1 MLDSR
6 IHASTLRFAVFG
18 KSLPHTW
25 SPQIHNSLFKA
36 AGLDAVYFPVTVP
49 DEQIGSA
56 ADVFRSCFAGFNVT
70 IPYKEKIIPLLDDV
84 DDAVRACGAVNTVEN
99 RDGRLIGHITDGLGM
114 LLAIEEA
121 GIATRCV
128 DALILGGGGAARVAA
143 YEFLKRRGSVT
154 LAVRNRAKG
163 ERLAEELAHTQ
174 HDGMSRIRVSTLDYI
189 KGTHDILINCTP
201 VGMYPACD
209 ESPVTSDVVARCAA
223 VFDAV
228 YNPRETRL
236 LSMARHAGIP
246 CVEGL
251 GMLFYQAVEAQKI
264 WFGDA
269 NIASQQDQRTIYRK
283 LLACM

>member
-1 MLDSR
+1 MLDGR

-25 SPQIHNSLFKA
+25 SPQIHNSLFRA

-49 DEQIGSA
+49 DDRIGSA

-70 IPYKEKIIPLLDDV
+70 IPYKERIIPFLDEV
-84 DDAVRACGAVNTVEN
+84 DDAVRVCGAVNTVEN

-121 GIATRCV
+121 GIGTHGI

-143 YEFLKRRGSVT
+143 YEFLARGGRVT
-154 LAVRNRAKG
+154 LAVRNREKG
-163 ERLAEELAHTQ
+163 EKLAGELADTQ
-174 HDGMSRIRVSTLDYI
+174 KDGSARICVSLLEHI
-189 KGTHDILINCTP
+189 EGAHDILINCTP
-201 VGMYPACD
+201 VGMYPECNA
-209 ESPVTSDVVARCAA
+209 SPVAQDVVSRCGA

-228 YNPRETRL
+228 YNPRETQL
-236 LSMARHAGIP
+236 LKMARHCRIP

-264 WFGDA
+264 WFGEGR
-269 NIASQQDQRTIYRK
+269 IASSQQQKAIYQE
-283 LLACM
+283 LLAHM